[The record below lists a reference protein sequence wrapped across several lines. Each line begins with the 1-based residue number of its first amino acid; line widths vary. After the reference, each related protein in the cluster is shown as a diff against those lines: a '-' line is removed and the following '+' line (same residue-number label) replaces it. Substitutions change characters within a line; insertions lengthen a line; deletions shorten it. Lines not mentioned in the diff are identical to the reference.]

1 MDTLLSGGTPHPSK
15 SSEDPYIIETR
26 DWNHSRISRLLEEDG
41 CGCVLGLCALQD
53 GIHESVLL
61 AAPVPSDIGFVW
73 DGFTEISE
81 NLDLVATPLA
91 TQAIA
96 INDRAGT
103 YALVKMEQLVAL
115 FKKYGKGLIFTYNGA
130 QIYPEQEVRIL
141 SEDYELVE
149 HEVLGGLDPV
159 TGKAAIQMFNDGD
172 SFYVQQ
178 FNSREEVDSF
188 VKYLQEVAETVFA
201 KDSEDSEDSEDNNQ
215 QFADWGIQP

>member
-15 SSEDPYIIETR
+15 SSEDPYTIETR

-41 CGCVLGLCALQD
+41 CGCIIGLCALQD

-61 AAPVPSDIGFVW
+61 AAPVPDAIGFVW

-81 NLDLVATPLA
+81 NLRLVSTPLA

-103 YALVKMEQLVAL
+103 SAAVKMEQLVAL
-115 FKKYGKGLIFTYNGA
+115 FKEYGKSLIFTYNGA
-130 QIYPEQEVRIL
+130 QVYPEPEVRIL
-141 SEDYELVE
+141 SEHLELVE
-149 HEVLGGLDPV
+149 HEVLGGIDPT
-159 TGKAAIQMFNDGD
+159 TGKAAIQLFNDGD
-172 SFYVQQ
+172 PFYVQQ

-188 VKYLQEVAETVFA
+188 VKHLQEVADQVFA
-201 KDSEDSEDSEDNNQ
+201 K
-215 QFADWGIQP
+215 G